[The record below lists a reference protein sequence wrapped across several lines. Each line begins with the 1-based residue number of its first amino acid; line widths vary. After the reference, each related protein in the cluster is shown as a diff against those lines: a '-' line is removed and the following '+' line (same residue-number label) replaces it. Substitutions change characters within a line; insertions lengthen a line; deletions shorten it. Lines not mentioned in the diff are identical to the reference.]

1 MKRSMDGQ
9 EEELCKIFKRQCVP
23 PSHGIKRGREDND
36 MPVIK
41 RQQTVNHQSG
51 HMMMVEK
58 LREENRKLRAEAD
71 EKDRLIK
78 YGAGEI
84 KRLNAELLTSKH
96 QLRMM
101 EDYVAVMEGRTDD
114 IPFYV
119 S

>member
-1 MKRSMDGQ
+1 MKRACDEGTFYFND
-9 EEELCKIFKRQCVP
+9 LKRQCVEIQK
-23 PSHGIKRGREDND
+23 GVKRAYEERDD
-36 MPVIK
+36 PVPK
-41 RQQTVNHQSG
+41 RQQTENHQSG

-58 LREENRKLRAEAD
+58 LREDNRQLRAEAD

-96 QLRMM
+96 QLKMM
-101 EDYVAVMEGRTDD
+101 EDYVAVMEGRKNDM
-114 IPFYV
+114 PFYV